1 MDVDYE
7 VLAADIDWIYLKV
20 TGDASNIIED
30 EE

>member
-1 MDVDYE
+1 MSPNYE
-7 VLAADIDWIYLKV
+7 IIIANKDWIYLKV